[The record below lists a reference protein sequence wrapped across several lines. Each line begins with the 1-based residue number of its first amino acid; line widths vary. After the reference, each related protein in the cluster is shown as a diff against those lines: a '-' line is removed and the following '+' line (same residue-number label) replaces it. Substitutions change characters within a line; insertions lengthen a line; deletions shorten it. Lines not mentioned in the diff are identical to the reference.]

1 MNEFN
6 YDWANVIFISL
17 QTFQELT
24 SEISS
29 SVPCQ
34 AGFVAPLP
42 SFQFEQDIHDYQPD
56 PDQDQDQDHSLGSS
70 ADSNTSESWPTPP
83 SSSIN
88 DELTIET
95 VGKFTFNT
103 AISLVVCER
112 KKF

>member
-1 MNEFN
+1 MNSTTI
-6 YDWANVIFISL
+6 WLTLIISL

-42 SFQFEQDIHDYQPD
+42 SFQFEQDIHDYQQD
-56 PDQDQDQDHSLGSS
+56 PDQDQEDHSLGSS
-70 ADSNTSESWPTPP
+70 VDSNTSESWPTPP

-95 VGKFTFNT
+95 VGKFTLHN
-103 AISLVVCER
+103 AISFVVCLA
-112 KKF
+112 KC